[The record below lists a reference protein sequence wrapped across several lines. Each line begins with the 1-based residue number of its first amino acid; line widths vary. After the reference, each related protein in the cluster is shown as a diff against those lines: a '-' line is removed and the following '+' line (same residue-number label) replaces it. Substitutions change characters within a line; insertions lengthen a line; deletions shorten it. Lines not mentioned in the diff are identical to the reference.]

1 MEEINMRFK
10 ELRNKCNKSQEEWG
24 KILGITKSG
33 VSDIER
39 GRRNVTEQ
47 HLIMLENWS
56 ERAINIEWI
65 RTGIGNMFKE
75 LNRQQ
80 EIAKLSADLFKTEE
94 DSFKSRLIMALAELD
109 DNEWRMLEKLAQIL
123 TKEKD

>member
-1 MEEINMRFK
+1 MDEINKRFK
-10 ELRNKCNKSQEEWG
+10 DLRIECKKSQDEWG

-47 HLIMLENWS
+47 HLIMLSNWK
-56 ERAINIEWI
+56 EKAIDINWLKC
-65 RTGIGNMFKE
+65 GIGQKFKQ

-80 EIAKLSADLFKTEE
+80 EIAKLSADLFKSEP
-94 DSFKSRLIMALAELD
+94 DSFKNRLILALADLD
-109 DNEWRMLEKLAQIL
+109 ESEWEVLEGIARKIA
-123 TKEKD
+123 KKKD

>member
-109 DNEWRMLEKLAQIL
+109 DNEWKMLEKLAQIL
-123 TKEKD
+123 IKEKD

>member
-1 MEEINMRFK
+1 MDEINKRFK
-10 ELRNKCNKSQEEWG
+10 DLRIECKKSQDEWG

-47 HLIMLENWS
+47 HLIMLSNWK
-56 ERAINIEWI
+56 EKAIDINWLKY
-65 RTGIGNMFKE
+65 GIGQKFKQ

-80 EIAKLSADLFKTEE
+80 EIAKLSADLFKSEP
-94 DSFKSRLIMALAELD
+94 DSFKNRLILALADLD
-109 DNEWRMLEKLAQIL
+109 ESEWEVLEGIARKIA
-123 TKEKD
+123 KKKD

>member
-1 MEEINMRFK
+1 MEDINLRFK
-10 ELRNKCNKSQEEWG
+10 ELRIKCNKSQEEWG

-56 ERAINIEWI
+56 EKPVNIEWL
-65 RTGIGNMFKE
+65 RYGTGEMFKE

-94 DSFKSRLIMALAELD
+94 DSFKSRLIMALAEMD
-109 DNEWRMLEKLAQIL
+109 DNEWRMLEKLAQII
-123 TKEKD
+123 TKNKD

>member
-1 MEEINMRFK
+1 MEDINLRFK
-10 ELRNKCNKSQEEWG
+10 ELRIKCNKSQEEWG

-47 HLIMLENWS
+47 HLIMLENWN
-56 ERAINIEWI
+56 EKPVDIEWI
-65 RTGIGNMFKE
+65 RYGTGEMFKE

-94 DSFKSRLIMALAELD
+94 DSFKSRLIMAFAELD
-109 DNEWRMLEKLAQIL
+109 DSEWKMLEKLAQKII
-123 TKEKD
+123 KKKD